1 MFTNLEIYLSNNNL
15 KNHPNYYIHF
25 SGQGIKKV
33 IKKIS
38 DSPPETLISGKTST
52 VKKKLPKKKT
62 LFEKITE
69 MPVTEE
75 DKDRVKKLS
84 KTIIKRLNSREPTD
98 RRKNELLLKQIVLY
112 LAAEYN
118 TVTIYNKL
126 NFYFN
131 FKG

>member
-1 MFTNLEIYLSNNNL
+1 M
-15 KNHPNYYIHF
+15 
-25 SGQGIKKV
+25 KKV

-38 DSPPETLISGKTST
+38 DSPPETLISGTTSI
-52 VKKKLPKKKT
+52 VKKKLPKKKS

-75 DKDRVKKLS
+75 DKNRIKKLS
-84 KTIIKRLNSREPTD
+84 KTIIKRLNSREPSD

-118 TVTIYNKL
+118 TVNIY
-126 NFYFN
+126 F
-131 FKG
+131 